1 MGKLIESYVLPFYKP
16 DDIVTISEKIVS
28 LCQKQVVYK
37 KDMTLSPLAKFLSKF
52 ASTSSTGIGVNCVWK
67 MQVAIDLCGACKVI
81 WAAICGGICKIFGK
95 KGVFYD
101 IVGDEIRGLDGFYG
115 NAFPEY
121 ENYGILLP
129 KEPKQVCDQLCR
141 EYGISA
147 AIVDVNDITCDILG
161 IGWAAP
167 YSAQQLTEIIR
178 DNPSGQSDSRH
189 LLLSYEKIKIQ
200 RIYHGKTHDKANEE
214 KRTVRIILITV
225 IALAILAVAVIYL
238 RKQVTNQVNAG
249 NADELKT
256 ATVSRGSITT
266 VISGSGNL
274 TDEDVEVLAFH
285 SGVEVDD
292 ILVKAGQSVAQGDL
306 LATVNMSTVLSAM
319 ADVQTQLNDLDDEIG
334 EATGVSDGTN
344 VQILSGLSQGET
356 VYYSYADSIIYK

>member
-1 MGKLIESYVLPFYKP
+1 METQTPGKAQTNLLIVNPGKKLTVKTENGSYNRYAIKTHFIGIGEDLGKLIESYVLPFYKP

-52 ASTSSTGIGVNCVWK
+52 ASTSSTGIGVNCAWK
-67 MQVAIDLCGACKVI
+67 MQVAIDLCGAGKVI

-115 NAFPEY
+115 NAFAEY

-129 KEPKQVCDQLCR
+129 KEPKKVCDQLCR

-178 DNPSGQSDSRH
+178 DNPSGQSD
-189 LLLSYEKIKIQ
+189 Q
-200 RIYHGKTHDKANEE
+200 QTPF
-214 KRTVRIILITV
+214 VII
-225 IALAILAVAVIYL
+225 
-238 RKQVTNQVNAG
+238 RKNQNPEDISWQNA
-249 NADELKT
+249 
-256 ATVSRGSITT
+256 
-266 VISGSGNL
+266 
-274 TDEDVEVLAFH
+274 
-285 SGVEVDD
+285 
-292 ILVKAGQSVAQGDL
+292 
-306 LATVNMSTVLSAM
+306 
-319 ADVQTQLNDLDDEIG
+319 
-334 EATGVSDGTN
+334 
-344 VQILSGLSQGET
+344 
-356 VYYSYADSIIYK
+356 